1 MPSGARW
8 VNKYDDQERLVR
20 TLSPE
25 GVVESREYREDTDGS
40 TLIRRRGELVETVRF
55 DTRGNPVARYT
66 GNDEGSATRYRYDS
80 MNQLISETRPG
91 GYWKRYSWQGGR
103 ITSSEDSL
111 GNRLLYAYTPAGQLL
126 SIRDGRDG
134 ALLSRFEY
142 DSFGRPVLGATPEVE
157 TRFIW
162 DAAGRMTRSWD
173 SATGISLTYA
183 YSPRG
188 ELIRIE
194 DSTGNREVRSY
205 DPAGNLAS
213 LELFA
218 GTPSRAGFRYDFRH
232 DAAGRLTEAVS
243 HRDRI
248 SRSWRY
254 SQNGYPVSIS
264 ARRGQEILQ
273 ASLYHYDHD
282 DRIRYSVDQSRT
294 LSSFEYDSSGRIA
307 RLRRTAPEESDS
319 FADPASPQAHMWS
332 PPYAHRAALEQLWRD
347 SGMPGRLN
355 AYRRFILREYR
366 YEPGNPAPITPGRLS
381 PIIRTNQ
388 RGDVIE
394 MRWPDQAN
402 AARN

>member
-1 MPSGARW
+1 
-8 VNKYDDQERLVR
+8 
-20 TLSPE
+20 
-25 GVVESREYREDTDGS
+25 VE
-40 TLIRRRGELVETVRF
+40 
-55 DTRGNPVARYT
+55 P
-66 GNDEGSATRYRYDS
+66 
-80 MNQLISETRPG
+80 
-91 GYWKRYSWQGGR
+91 
-103 ITSSEDSL
+103 
-111 GNRLLYAYTPAGQLL
+111 
-126 SIRDGRDG
+126 
-134 ALLSRFEY
+134 
-142 DSFGRPVLGATPEVE
+142 
-157 TRFIW
+157 RFIW
-162 DAAGRMTRSWD
+162 DAAGPMTRSWD
-173 SATGISLTYA
+173 SASGISLTYA

-355 AYRRFILREYR
+355 VYQRFILREYR

-381 PIIRTNQ
+381 PIYTDQ
-388 RGDVIE
+388 PARGCD
-394 MRWPDQAN
+394 
-402 AARN
+402 RNEVAGSSQN